1 MRRLSEPQ
9 RRTNER
15 GFTLIE
21 AVVSMAILSIVAG
34 TMATV
39 FSVGF
44 HVVAAG
50 GPKDRMTGAHDFMVL
65 EQALGKDAARAACFQ
80 VQGTV
85 YGQTS
90 STCSSSSAYGQV
102 SGCSSALL
110 CIGWPDVGESS
121 CHVAV
126 YVQSAGIVR
135 RTESRVSGGGVVSV
149 VSGRLTEDT
158 VIITFGP
165 ILLTTAPSGYRWLRS
180 LPINVKATGVTAGQF
195 SQTLTLHPVATDP
208 DGAASAIAQGSLC

>member
-1 MRRLSEPQ
+1 MRRLSEPS
-9 RRTNER
+9 RRTSER

-21 AVVSMAILSIVAG
+21 AVVSIAILSIVAG

-149 VSGRLTEDT
+149 GSGRLTEDT
-158 VIITFGP
+158 VIITLSNP
-165 ILLTTAPSGYRWLRS
+165 QTTAPSGYRWLRS
-180 LPINVKATGVTAGQF
+180 LPITVTATGVTAGQF

-208 DGAASAIAQGSLC
+208 DGAASAITAQGSLC